1 MLALVEM
8 PPPPRWS
15 EFPRYPVIAGTIL
28 IAVAV
33 TIAWWAKYDVSI
45 VFATAEIRRGQLWR
59 LFTTIF
65 PHLDLLHLV
74 FNVYW
79 LWVLGSLL
87 EGVFGHA
94 KTAALLVLFAVGSS
108 SFEFAFAQT
117 GVGLSGVGYGF
128 FGLLWVLSRRDE
140 RFRGSM
146 DQRTVTVFVVWF
158 FFCLATTLLHIFVVA
173 NVAHGAGA
181 ILGILAG
188 FAITMPSRRPLFA
201 SAVAALVAFGLWGS
215 TYGRPL
221 VNLSGKAGF
230 EEGQWGYAALVA
242 NHNEEAVRWL
252 RDATAQQP
260 KSPELWIDLA
270 IAYHR
275 LGNIPAATAAYN
287 EAHKLKPDDPAFAV
301 PKDM

>member
-28 IAVAV
+28 IAVVV

-260 KSPELWIDLA
+260 KSPELWMDLA

>member
-15 EFPRYPVIAGTIL
+15 EFPRYPVIAGTTL
-28 IAVAV
+28 IAVVV

-252 RDATAQQP
+252 SDATAQQP
-260 KSPELWIDLA
+260 KSPELWMDLA